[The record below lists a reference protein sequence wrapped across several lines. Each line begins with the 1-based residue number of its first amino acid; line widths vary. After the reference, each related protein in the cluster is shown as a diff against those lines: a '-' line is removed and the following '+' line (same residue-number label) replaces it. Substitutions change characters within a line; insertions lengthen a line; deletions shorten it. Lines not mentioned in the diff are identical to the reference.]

1 MKGFYRYLPPF
12 APDYSGAVS
21 ALFNAGGLVVLCD
34 PGGCSGNV
42 AGYDEPRFYGSHSAF
57 FSAAIREIDSILG
70 RDDKLEQKVIAA
82 AKMGHYDFIAL
93 IGTPVVSVIGTDLTA
108 IAHRIEAQTGIP
120 SFGVA
125 TTGMEDY
132 SVGEEAALLAFAK
145 KFGGN
150 GQEVTGRI
158 GVIGAT
164 PLNAVGND
172 DLVSIMR
179 ETLGD
184 KVVFFS
190 ERDAIK
196 VMSNAGSLTKI
207 ISVSASGMAVG
218 KLFEQRF
225 KVPFEVKYPQS
236 DAIAQTAK
244 QLMGAKKILVVH
256 HQTAANAL
264 RQVVEKESNAKV
276 KVGTFFRFDQSL
288 ARQGDMA
295 FGGEDELSTAANDCD
310 AVAIDP
316 MYVKALPDFKGT
328 IIPFVH
334 QAMSG
339 DLYQ

>member
-1 MKGFYRYLPPF
+1 MP
-12 APDYSGAVS
+12 
-21 ALFNAGGLVVLCD
+21 
-34 PGGCSGNV
+34 
-42 AGYDEPRFYGSHSAF
+42 
-57 FSAAIREIDSILG
+57 
-70 RDDKLEQKVIAA
+70 KL
-82 AKMGHYDFIAL
+82 
-93 IGTPVVSVIGTDLTA
+93 
-108 IAHRIEAQTGIP
+108 R
-120 SFGVA
+120 
-125 TTGMEDY
+125 
-132 SVGEEAALLAFAK
+132 LLK
-145 KFGGN
+145 
-150 GQEVTGRI
+150 
-158 GVIGAT
+158 
-164 PLNAVGND
+164 
-172 DLVSIMR
+172 
-179 ETLGD
+179 
-184 KVVFFS
+184 
-190 ERDAIK
+190 
-196 VMSNAGSLTKI
+196 
-207 ISVSASGMAVG
+207 
-218 KLFEQRF
+218 QRF